1 VGLEHLG
8 DAGIGIV
15 AAVLIIREVMG
26 YLKAREQTSAITA
39 DDGDCDEAIGKLN
52 KIDDKVDDIQS
63 GVADLR
69 GATVQMSAILSKTD
83 PDGLPLCYSPRS
95 LTTSLTALSSS
106 VEKLGDKID
115 RGS

>member
-1 VGLEHLG
+1 MGLDSLG

-26 YLKAREQTSAITA
+26 YLKAREASSSSGG
-39 DDGDCDEAIGKLN
+39 DDADCDEAIGKLN

-95 LTTSLTALSSS
+95 LTTSLSALSNS